1 MNRSIW
7 IGWDP
12 RERDAF
18 EVARHSMLRHMTQP
32 ISVHKLVLNDLVERG
47 LYTRP
52 TLRLMIDKNHD
63 KLIDVL
69 SARDDY
75 DGSCSTE
82 HAIARFLV
90 PMLAQTGWAMFT
102 DGDVLFRGDVCEAFE
117 GLDPSKAVY
126 CVQHRHE
133 PPEIEKMDGQVQ
145 TRYRRKNWS
154 SFMIFNCDHPA
165 NRSWTGVSAIVNKL
179 PGRDLH
185 AFCWLDNHEIGALD
199 RKWNHLVGWS
209 DPQIK
214 PAMVHFTEGLPNMPG
229 YEACDYADEW
239 RSELTRIKLMAA

>member
-18 EVARHSMLRHMTQP
+18 EVARHSMLRYMTQP
-32 ISVHKLVLNDLVERG
+32 IPVHKLVLNDLVERG

-52 TLRLMIDKNHD
+52 TRHASHGEHHR
-63 KLIDVL
+63 LIDLL
-69 SARDDY
+69 SIRDDY

-82 HAIARFLV
+82 HAIARFMV
-90 PMLAQTGWAMFT
+90 PIMASGWALFT
-102 DGDVLFRGDVCEAFE
+102 DGDVLFRGDVCEVFE

-126 CVQHRHE
+126 CVHHRHE
-133 PPEIEKMDGQVQ
+133 PPEIEKMDGQMQ

-154 SFMIFNCDHPA
+154 SFVIFNCDHPSVTA
-165 NRSWTGVSAIVNKL
+165 LASVVNVV

-185 AFCWLDNHEIGALD
+185 AFRWLNDEQIGTLD

-209 DPQIK
+209 DPQIT

-239 RSELTRIKLMAA
+239 RSELTRIKMMAA